1 MDCTKFKNH
10 ECRSCDLLEMTYQE
24 TLRHKERELSNLFA
38 DHTLSLQKTIGLK
51 NPHLPS
57 RNKMKLAV
65 SDHQGEMTF
74 GFYKS
79 DMSFVEL
86 ENCPLHLEGLN
97 SLLPVLKNGLKEFHI
112 PAYQLKTQTGELKYV
127 IVSQTKQTSSHTT
140 QYLIRFVLRSKES
153 LDRLRKLSIR
163 LQDKRSDIKV
173 ITANLQPEHK
183 AIFEG
188 EEEIILTSESHIIQ
202 NYGAMTLSIGARSFF
217 QVTPEIAE
225 QLYSTASDWVREFG
239 IQSFLDLF
247 CGVGA
252 FTFALGKN
260 AKRVLGVE
268 LSPQAIDEAVRM
280 KNTNGPHIDF
290 ISADVLTFLQDNQE
304 TFEAICVNPPR
315 RGLGPEI
322 IEHLKTIKPDYILYS
337 SCNAQTLK
345 ADFDHL
351 KEHYSVLKS
360 QIFDMFP
367 FTHHYETLVL
377 FKRRVLNG

>member
-10 ECRSCDLLEMTYQE
+10 ECRSCDLLDMTYQDS
-24 TLRHKERELSNLFA
+24 LFKKEQELLKLFE
-38 DHTLSLQKTIGLK
+38 HNPLSLEKTVGLK

-65 SDHQGEMTF
+65 NEKDGELTF

-86 ENCPLHLEGLN
+86 ENCPLHLDGLN
-97 SLLPVLKNGLKEFHI
+97 SLIPLLKKALKEFRI
-112 PAYQLKTQTGELKYV
+112 PAYQLKTQSGELKYV
-127 IVSQTKQTSSHTT
+127 IISQTKSEFT

-153 LDRLRKLSIR
+153 LDRLRKLSLS
-163 LQDKRSDIKV
+163 LQEKRSDIKV

-183 AIFEG
+183 AVFEG
-188 EEEIILTSESHIIQ
+188 EVEIILTEQSHITQ
-202 NYGAMTLSIGARSFF
+202 NYGAMTLSLGARSFF

-225 QLYSTASDWVREFG
+225 QLYKIASDWVKEFS
-239 IQSFLDLF
+239 IESFLDLY

-252 FTFALGKN
+252 FSFALGKN
-260 AKRVLGVE
+260 AKRVMGVE
-268 LSPQAIDEAVRM
+268 LSPQAIDEAIRM
-280 KNTNGPHIDF
+280 KEINGPHVDF
-290 ISADVLTFLQDNQE
+290 KSADVLTFLKSNKESFD
-304 TFEAICVNPPR
+304 ALCVNPPR
-315 RGLGPEI
+315 RGLGLEI

-345 ADFDHL
+345 DDFDHL

-367 FTHHYETLVL
+367 FTHHYETLML
-377 FKRRVLNG
+377 LKRRVHNG

>member
-1 MDCTKFKNH
+1 MDCTKFKSQ
-10 ECRSCDLLEMTYQE
+10 ECRSCDMLEMTYQE
-24 TLRHKERELSNLFA
+24 TLFQKERELSSLFV
-38 DHTLSLQKTIGLK
+38 DHPLPLQKTIGLK
-51 NPHLPS
+51 NSHLPS

-65 SDHQGEMTF
+65 HEKEGEMTF

-97 SLLPVLKNGLKEFHI
+97 SLLPLLKRSLKEFRI
-112 PAYQLKTQTGELKYV
+112 PAYQLKTRSGELKYV
-127 IVSQTKQTSSHTT
+127 IVSQTKSEST
-140 QYLIRFVLRSKES
+140 QYLIRFILRSKES
-153 LDRLRKLSIR
+153 LDRLKKLSLN
-163 LQDKRSDIKV
+163 LQKERSDIKV
-173 ITANLQPEHK
+173 ITANFQPEHK
-183 AIFEG
+183 AVLEG

-202 NYGAMTLSIGARSFF
+202 NYGAMALSLGARSFF

-239 IQSFLDLF
+239 IQSFLDLY

-252 FTFALGKN
+252 FSFALGKN

-268 LSPQAIDEAVRM
+268 LSPQAINEALCM
-280 KNTNGPHIDF
+280 KNINGPHIDF
-290 ISADVLTFLQDNQE
+290 KSADVLTFLKSNQE

-322 IEHLKTIKPDYILYS
+322 IEHLKVIRPEYILYS
-337 SCNAQTLK
+337 SCNAQSLK

-367 FTHHYETLVL
+367 FTHHYETLML
-377 FKRRVLNG
+377 LKKS